1 MRKCIGCGTRLDPND
16 NKEYIYCTGAC
27 ANYHVYHRMGKKQ
40 RHSWLDSLR
49 HYWRSRLHSWRAR
62 LHFWLDTLRV
72 HGWGFQAAPKK
83 IKEPID
89 FIRRVEGDTSP
100 LPPAWKE
107 IQALAENIEEE
118 END

>member
-1 MRKCIGCGTRLDPND
+1 MRKCIGCGTKLDPND
-16 NKEYIYCTGAC
+16 NKEYIYCTAAC
-27 ANYHVYHRMGKKQ
+27 ANHHVYHEMGKKQ

-49 HYWRSRLHSWRAR
+49 HYWRSRLHSWRDR
-62 LHFWLDTLRV
+62 LYFWLDTLRD

-89 FIRRVEGDTSP
+89 FIRRVEKDISP

-118 END
+118 GND